1 VKLLLDTHALLWL
14 ADGDPQ
20 LSVKATALIRDPAN
34 DLFFSMASV
43 WELAI
48 KVGLGKLALAMV
60 YREYVTRAVSGYHIT
75 ILELALDD
83 CVDYEALTFP
93 DPSHR
98 DPFDRMI
105 VVQSRRHLMNVL
117 SIDDKLDCYGITRLW

>member
-1 VKLLLDTHALLWL
+1 
-14 ADGDPQ
+14 
-20 LSVKATALIRDPAN
+20 
-34 DLFFSMASV
+34 M
-43 WELAI
+43 
-48 KVGLGKLALAMV
+48 ALAV
-60 YREYVTRAVSGYHIT
+60 SYRDYISRAVSGYHIT
-75 ILELALDD
+75 FLDLAFDD

-105 VVQSRRHLMNVL
+105 VVHAQRHSMNIV

>member
-20 LSVKATALIRDPAN
+20 LSANAETLICDPSN
-34 DLFFSMASV
+34 DMFFSMASV

-48 KVGLGKLALAMV
+48 KVGLGKLTLALN
-60 YREYVTRAVSGYHIT
+60 YRDYVNRAVSGYLVT
-75 ILELALDD
+75 ILDLTLDD

-93 DPSHR
+93 DPQHR

-105 VVQSRRHLMNVL
+105 VVHAQRHTMHIV
-117 SIDDKLDCYGITRLW
+117 SIDNKLDGYGVPRLW